1 MNGNAKEYA
10 LAIFAIALENDSMAQ
25 VHDDLLLV
33 KESLDANPEYKE
45 YLINPAIPKSE
56 RVANI
61 EEVFKDNVCEDVFA
75 LINIIADHG
84 DIYTLV
90 PAIEEFNLMFEDHM
104 RYAKAVVTSAV
115 ELTEEEKE
123 KLMVKLRAVTNK
135 NVEATYVIDKSLIG
149 GLIVDVDGKI
159 FDGSVRKN
167 LKNLKEVIS

>member
-10 LAIFAIALENDSMAQ
+10 LAMFAIALENDSMESI
-25 VHDDLLLV
+25 HSDFLV
-33 KESLDANPEYKE
+33 LREAFNENPGFAE

-115 ELTEEEKE
+115 DLTEEEKE

-135 NVEATYVIDKSLIG
+135 NVDATYVIDKSLIG
-149 GLIVDVDGKI
+149 GLVVDVDGKI

-167 LKNLKEVIS
+167 LNNIKEVIS